1 MITILT
7 SHIGGAYKVDGKRLP
22 GPIAD
27 KNGLL
32 AKLKDIWPADAR
44 VLMICADPV
53 DYEKNDSVL
62 YCYKEVFPMS
72 GLSVSSIGMCDART
86 EAPAENISETD
97 VIILTGGHVPTQN
110 AFFKKIGLREKLK
123 GFEGILIA
131 WSAGSM
137 NCADTVYAG
146 PELEGEALDPAFKR
160 WIPGLGLT
168 RVNIFPHYEML
179 KDDILDGLRVIED
192 ITYADSLGQEIL
204 ALNDGSY
211 IVIED
216 GRTELFGEAYS
227 ILDGEKEQ
235 ICRDGEKRSISE
247 MVLKMRQEIVDRSN
261 RFEEQ
266 TKDSKDEYNIYREHI
281 RHVYKY
287 VVKLSEGKAVDRE
300 VLEISALLHDIAMTD
315 MTLDRSR
322 HNEYGADIAE
332 QLLRE
337 NGYPE
342 DKIRHV
348 KNCILNHSSR
358 RAEFR
363 TTEEEQILVNADG
376 LSHFDAYKSLYSLAH
391 RVMGLNDEDSLK
403 FIQDKLTKDYNE
415 LSDELKYLVS
425 DIYSNIMKAG
435 TIQEIINSPADKKGD
450 SSYDHG
456 NI

>member
-7 SHIGGAYKVDGKRLP
+7 SHLGGSYKVDGKRLP

-32 AKLKDIWPADAR
+32 EKLKNIWPQDAR
-44 VLMICADPV
+44 VLMICADSE
-53 DYEKNDSVL
+53 DYEKNDAVL
-62 YCYKEVFPMS
+62 YCYKEALPMS
-72 GLSVSSIGMCDART
+72 GLKVSSIGMCDART

-137 NCADTVYAG
+137 NCADMVYAG
-146 PELEGEALDPAFKR
+146 PELDGEALDPTFKR

-168 RVNIFPHYEML
+168 KVNIFPHFEML
-179 KDDILDGLRVIED
+179 RDEILDGLRLIED
-192 ITYADSLGQEIL
+192 ITYADSLGHEIL

-216 GRTELFGEAYS
+216 GKTELFGEAYR
-227 ILDGEKEQ
+227 ILDGETEL
-235 ICRDGEKRSISE
+235 ICRDGEDRFISE
-247 MVLKMRQEIVDRSN
+247 IVLKMRREIVDRSN
-261 RFEEQ
+261 RFEKQ
-266 TKDSKDEYNIYREHI
+266 TKGSKDEYNIYREHI
-281 RHVYKY
+281 RYVYKH

-322 HNEYGADIAE
+322 HNEYGAGIAE

-342 DKIRHV
+342 EKIQHV

-358 RAEFR
+358 RAEYR
-363 TTEEEQILVNADG
+363 TTEEERILVDADG
-376 LSHFDAYKSLYSLAH
+376 LSHFDSYKSLYSLAH

-425 DIYSNIMKAG
+425 DIYSDIMKAG
-435 TIQEIINSPADKKGD
+435 SVREIIEA
-450 SSYDHG
+450 
-456 NI
+456 